1 MFFLQ
6 NALQKLFLLYTLVIK
21 TTQPEKKMSILELI
35 ILCGLF
41 DMNATIHNDCVQYSA
56 DNGDFIAFSQS
67 QDFVTIGKYEAG
79 VTPEFLHVTASTP
92 LAKVKHFVE
101 EIL

>member
-1 MFFLQ
+1 
-6 NALQKLFLLYTLVIK
+6 
-21 TTQPEKKMSILELI
+21 MSILELI

-41 DMNATIHNDCVQYSA
+41 DIKATIHNDCVQYSA

-79 VTPEFLHVTASTP
+79 VTPEFLHVTTQTP
-92 LAKVKHFVE
+92 IPDVKNFVWGV
-101 EIL
+101 IAPF